1 MWQPKEV
8 STVHGAET
16 SCDGAAACLLLG
28 EGKACQKRQSLEIG
42 DVMEGFKQQR
52 VKAKQNA
59 WGEVWVMH
67 GGLDLRAQGKARDE
81 AKNKNRCSQ
90 LPLKQP

>member
-1 MWQPKEV
+1 MWQLKEV
-8 STVHGAET
+8 ATVHGAET

-28 EGKACQKRQSLEIG
+28 EGKARQKRQSLEIG

-67 GGLDLRAQGKARDE
+67 GELDLRAQGKARDE
-81 AKNKNRCSQ
+81 AKTKNRCSQ

>member
-8 STVHGAET
+8 ATVHGAET

-81 AKNKNRCSQ
+81 AKTKNRCSQ
-90 LPLKQP
+90 LPLNQP